1 MLLDILD
8 KLTADTPSRIQRRS
22 RILKYDG
29 DLAAPDLRK
38 IIPVRFRKIPTCIVD
53 LAACDSPFAGQQS
66 ENGTEDRRLSASA
79 LPDYAHNL
87 SGTDPHIESVHC
99 FRISVLYVKISDL
112 KHSCAPILNLAVR
125 LPA

>member
-1 MLLDILD
+1 MCLFRRHLFMLLDILD

-38 IIPVRFRKIPTCIVD
+38 IIPVRFRKI
-53 LAACDSPFAGQQS
+53 
-66 ENGTEDRRLSASA
+66 
-79 LPDYAHNL
+79 
-87 SGTDPHIESVHC
+87 
-99 FRISVLYVKISDL
+99 
-112 KHSCAPILNLAVR
+112 